1 MAKIYRGDI
10 YLLGLIYSYVANNEK
25 LLVSEDSLES
35 YYKSV
40 LKMVNKLDKDLYA
53 IYNTLTYE
61 TSKPFY
67 LRKRNSEGRV
77 CYNLIEDVDYK
88 KIFDLLVL
96 NLPLEILICTIEN
109 KALKHL
115 NLEIVDSKLIAKDNM
130 TRVKK
135 KSEEK

>member
-25 LLVSEDSLES
+25 LLVSEDSLKS

-77 CYNLIEDVDYK
+77 CYKLIEDVDYK
-88 KIFDLLVL
+88 KIFDLLIL
-96 NLPLEILICTIEN
+96 NLPLEILICTIKN
-109 KALKHL
+109 KTLKHL
-115 NLEIVDSKLIAKDNM
+115 KLEIVDSKLIIKDNM

-135 KSEEK
+135 KREEK